1 MGPSGSNRG
10 FQTTSLFSALP
21 EPYSC
26 SPSYLCLSPEV
37 VRVLSS
43 ESLSAINPTGLQGVS
58 AFSPLQCQIPV
69 LHFLFHFQKFV
80 DIFHLLVRIFIHCG
94 IFACSHCPCRLY
106 IYIFNNFPH
115 TSVVSQKEV
124 AVNTYTQPTIL
135 NTRLKTFFSICF
147 WGIGGV

>member
-1 MGPSGSNRG
+1 MASTLTHVPELGFWPSLGLQRTILRLLVRIRGLVMQLQRTGMIRAGSSGSNRG

-58 AFSPLQCQIPV
+58 EFSPLQCQIPV

-94 IFACSHCPCRLY
+94 LFACSHCPCRLY
-106 IYIFNNFPH
+106 IY
-115 TSVVSQKEV
+115 
-124 AVNTYTQPTIL
+124 L
-135 NTRLKTFFSICF
+135 
-147 WGIGGV
+147 